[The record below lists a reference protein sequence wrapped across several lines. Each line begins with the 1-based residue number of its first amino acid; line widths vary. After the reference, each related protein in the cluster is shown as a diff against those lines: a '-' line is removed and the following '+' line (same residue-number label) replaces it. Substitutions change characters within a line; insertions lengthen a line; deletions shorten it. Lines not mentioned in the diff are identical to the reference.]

1 MPTRKRGTYRVVAV
15 SLYEH
20 EAGEADRL
28 TDVLKRAGWPKAN
41 RSLIVRE
48 ALSRLE
54 QDVAGKDDEG
64 VFRYFVE
71 RQARRLGPSR
81 PQQAPRERT
90 PPSQESTTH
99 SGAPRDL
106 LDLVDR
112 KP

>member
-20 EAGEADRL
+20 EADEADRL
-28 TDVLKRAGWPKAN
+28 TDVLRRAGWPKAN

-54 QDVAGKDDEG
+54 QDVAGKDDES

-71 RQARRLGPSR
+71 RHARRLGPSR
-81 PQQAPRERT
+81 PQPASREPTRAS
-90 PPSQESTTH
+90 PESSTH
-99 SGAPRDL
+99 DGAPRDL
-106 LDLVDR
+106 LDLIER

>member
-1 MPTRKRGTYRVVAV
+1 MFVWFVRARLLLISDSTNMRKRKPGTYRVVAV

-48 ALSRLE
+48 ALLLLE
-54 QDVAGKDDEG
+54 QDLAGKDDEG

-71 RQARRLGPSR
+71 RHARRLGASR
-81 PQQAPRERT
+81 ASHAP
-90 PPSQESTTH
+90 
-99 SGAPRDL
+99 
-106 LDLVDR
+106 
-112 KP
+112 